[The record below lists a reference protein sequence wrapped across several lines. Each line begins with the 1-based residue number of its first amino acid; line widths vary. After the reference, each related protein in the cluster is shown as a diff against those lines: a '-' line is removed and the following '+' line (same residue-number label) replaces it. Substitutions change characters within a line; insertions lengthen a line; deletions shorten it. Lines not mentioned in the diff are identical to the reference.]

1 MSISEARPVLMRNKA
16 IVERNQRT
24 SQEGLMRFFTL
35 LPGILN
41 NVFCIYTWRERD
53 KWKISYEILDH
64 FFLESAPHFLWCP
77 GSILWSVM
85 LKVLI
90 SPEKSIESIKPPKV
104 AATRNVSFCP
114 SRSVCPSKGV
124 SNLQHL
130 LASPSNISF
139 LHWQWPWIR
148 PNLIF

>member
-90 SPEKSIESIKPPKV
+90 SPEKSSKSIKPSKV
-104 AATRNVSFCP
+104 AATRNVSFCL
-114 SRSVCPSKGV
+114 SLKRRL
-124 SNLQHL
+124 SNLHHSL
-130 LASPSNISF
+130 PF

-148 PNLIF
+148 PNLVMRVWAHLFIV